1 MVLVVVGGGKVLVEG
16 EERERMTGGE
26 DISDINF
33 VASAGSPKLLTGSK
47 KDPRS
52 SGGGFE

>member
-16 EERERMTGGE
+16 EERERITGGE
-26 DISDINF
+26 DISEISF
-33 VASAGSPKLLTGSK
+33 VARAGSPKLLTGSK

>member
-1 MVLVVVGGGKVLVEG
+1 MVLVVVEGGKLLVEG

-26 DISDINF
+26 DISEINF
-33 VASAGSPKLLTGSK
+33 VARAGSPKLLTGSK
-47 KDPRS
+47 KDPTS

>member
-1 MVLVVVGGGKVLVEG
+1 MVLVVVGRGKLLEEG

-26 DISDINF
+26 DISEINF
-33 VASAGSPKLLTGSK
+33 VARAGSPKLLTGSK
-47 KDPRS
+47 KDPIS